1 MEANKKFSY
10 KAKLANLTAVGD
22 HVAAIRNLLVEL
34 SANESRSA
42 DPNHG
47 DFYEINTH
55 VDDLESMVDQ
65 LLEEVEPMAFFE
77 KKSA

>member
-1 MEANKKFSY
+1 MESNKKFSY
-10 KAKLANLTAVGD
+10 RVKLEKLIEVGD

-55 VDDLESMVDQ
+55 VDDLESIVDQ
-65 LLEEVEPMAFFE
+65 LAASE
-77 KKSA
+77 

>member
-10 KAKLANLTAVGD
+10 KVKLEKLIAVGD
-22 HVAAIRNLLVEL
+22 HVAAIRDLLVEL
-34 SANESRSA
+34 SANESRAA

-47 DFYEINTH
+47 DFYGISVHLTALEED
-55 VDDLESMVDQ
+55 VDSLYH
-65 LLEEVEPMAFFE
+65 EVEPMAFFE

>member
-10 KAKLANLTAVGD
+10 RVKLEKLVEVGD

-34 SANESRSA
+34 SANESRAA

-65 LLEEVEPMAFFE
+65 LLEEVQPMAFFE

>member
-1 MEANKKFSY
+1 MESNKKFSY
-10 KAKLANLTAVGD
+10 RVKLEKLIEVGD

-55 VDDLESMVDQ
+55 ADALESLVDQ
-65 LLEEVEPMAFFE
+65 LLEAVEPMAFFE

>member
-22 HVAAIRNLLVEL
+22 HVAAIRDLLVEL

-55 VDDLESMVDQ
+55 VDALESMVEQ
-65 LLEEVEPMAFFE
+65 LIEEVEPMAFFE
-77 KKSA
+77 KKPA

>member
-1 MEANKKFSY
+1 MEAKFSY
-10 KAKLANLTAVGD
+10 KAKLENLIAVGD

-55 VDDLESMVDQ
+55 VGALESMVEQ